1 MLCHSSVCSRGGFNH
16 GIIHVNSRFRR
27 DARALE
33 EEEETWFDQED
44 ENGEEA
50 VVMEQSDLLNDEHV
64 FKNRKGFA
72 NEKPPPSLINNK
84 RVSLWERWNGVEYTR
99 ADLEFWLGGCTLS
112 DGNAQEAQFLYARQ
126 CIIHAFKRVRALV

>member
-33 EEEETWFDQED
+33 EEEETWFEQED

-50 VVMEQSDLLNDEHV
+50 VVVEQSDLLNDEHV

-84 RVSLWERWNGVEYTR
+84 RVSEWCGMHPCVNNCCLSVDEGAAEKIVRLQWLERCEGRWFDYY
-99 ADLEFWLGGCTLS
+99 LEL
-112 DGNAQEAQFLYARQ
+112 
-126 CIIHAFKRVRALV
+126 

>member
-1 MLCHSSVCSRGGFNH
+1 MFCHSSVCSRGGFNH

-84 RVSLWERWNGVEYTR
+84 RVSLWERWKGGSRISVRGVHIVR
-99 ADLEFWLGGCTLS
+99 RKCT
-112 DGNAQEAQFLYARQ
+112 GNPVFI
-126 CIIHAFKRVRALV
+126 C